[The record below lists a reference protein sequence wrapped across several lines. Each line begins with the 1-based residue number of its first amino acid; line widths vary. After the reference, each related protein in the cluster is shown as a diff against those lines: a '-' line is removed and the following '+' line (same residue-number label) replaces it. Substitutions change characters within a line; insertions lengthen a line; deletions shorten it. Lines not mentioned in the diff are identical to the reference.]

1 MDSHNIVSRCPSCG
15 GCFLFIGKGGHL
27 TCSLIGCDE
36 PVFDRAVDNLRAE
49 VERLRTREKE
59 LLKLPSIYAAEDW
72 LAEIARLREALEE
85 IRAGKGAYNQDP
97 LKHCTNT
104 VEDIKRI
111 ADKALKDST

>member
-49 VERLRTREKE
+49 VERLKAENYNSSRTTHRPTT
-59 LLKLPSIYAAEDW
+59 KLRTENK
-72 LAEIARLREALEE
+72 RLREAL
-85 IRAGKGAYNQDP
+85 KGARDMIER
-97 LKHCTNT
+97 HGG
-104 VEDIKRI
+104 DAGFIKEV
-111 ADKALKDST
+111 LKDSKGA